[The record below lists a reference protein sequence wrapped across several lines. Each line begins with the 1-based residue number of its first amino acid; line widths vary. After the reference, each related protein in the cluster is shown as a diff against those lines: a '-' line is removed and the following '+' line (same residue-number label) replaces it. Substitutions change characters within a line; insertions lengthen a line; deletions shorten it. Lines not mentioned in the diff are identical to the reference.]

1 MFEDFV
7 LPSEVSQELDV
18 LLEMLD
24 AIPEIKRFKAIERAV
39 KENHY
44 LHDTE
49 ELIKDKQKE
58 AAHLAHYGKWEAK
71 KVIDR
76 EIDQLRQELEENV
89 TVTQYRQAL
98 REVNQILQQVMDQ
111 LYEEV
116 VRPIDENQID

>member
-7 LPSEVSQELDV
+7 LPNEVEQELHV
-18 LLEMLD
+18 LLDMLAD
-24 AIPEIKRFKAIERAV
+24 VPEIKRFKEIEAAV

-49 ELIKDKQKE
+49 ELIKEKQKE
-58 AAHLAHYGKWEAK
+58 AAHLDHYGKWEAK
-71 KVIDR
+71 KVIDE
-76 EIDQLRQELEENV
+76 EIDQLRQELEENI

-116 VRPIDENQID
+116 VRPIDNNDID